1 MNMER
6 RTIKRFKNSQSNH
19 SIFQKVSPHRA
30 REFCKSEAECEKE
43 GDPEVVRCDGGVFLG
58 DYLGLI
64 HKASSSFAL

>member
-43 GDPEVVRCDGGVFLG
+43 GDPEVVRCDGGRLPRRLSWIG
-58 DYLGLI
+58 PQ
-64 HKASSSFAL
+64 SNQ